1 MTFRIRNGY
10 VEIHW
15 PLILLSLIPF
25 NQTLTTISSFFFRL
39 KSGRCSSVVEARLL
53 SFWEVRN
60 FKRGGELMIDVNMDE
75 TGIKVSGWNYKSVG
89 EFKTFSMR
97 FCYSQVEVRL
107 SAVNTRM
114 ICCRRPGLLLA
125 TRKALDKL
133 GFGCH
138 QAVIS
143 CFDGFAVHVFRALN

>member
-1 MTFRIRNGY
+1 MTFRIRNGD

-15 PLILLSLIPF
+15 PLIPF
-25 NQTLTTISSFFFRL
+25 NQTLTTISSVELFR
-39 KSGRCSSVVEARLL
+39 RCSSVVEARLL

-60 FKRGGELMIDVNMDE
+60 GELMIDVNVNVNMDE

-89 EFKTFSMR
+89 EVENFLMR

-143 CFDGFAVHVFRALN
+143 CFDGFAVHVFRSLN

>member
-1 MTFRIRNGY
+1 MTFRIRNGD

-25 NQTLTTISSFFFRL
+25 NQTLTTISSVELFR
-39 KSGRCSSVVEARLL
+39 RCSSVVEARLL

-89 EFKTFSMR
+89 EVERKHMR
-97 FCYSQVEVRL
+97 VCYSQVEVRL

-143 CFDGFAVHVFRALN
+143 CFDRFAVHVFRALN

>member
-1 MTFRIRNGY
+1 
-10 VEIHW
+10 
-15 PLILLSLIPF
+15 
-25 NQTLTTISSFFFRL
+25 
-39 KSGRCSSVVEARLL
+39 
-53 SFWEVRN
+53 
-60 FKRGGELMIDVNMDE
+60 MDE

-89 EFKTFSMR
+89 EENFLMR

-138 QAVIS
+138 KAVIS
-143 CFDGFAVHVFRALN
+143 CFDGFAVHVFRSLN

>member
-1 MTFRIRNGY
+1 MTFRIRNGD

-15 PLILLSLIPF
+15 PLILLSLISF
-25 NQTLTTISSFFFRL
+25 NQTLTTISSIELFR
-39 KSGRCSSVVEARLL
+39 RCSSVVEARLL

-60 FKRGGELMIDVNMDE
+60 FKRGGDLMIDVNMDE

-143 CFDGFAVHVFRALN
+143 CFDGFVVHVFRALN

>member
-1 MTFRIRNGY
+1 MTFRIRNGD

-15 PLILLSLIPF
+15 PLIPF
-25 NQTLTTISSFFFRL
+25 NQTLTTISSVELFR
-39 KSGRCSSVVEARLL
+39 RCSSVVEARLL

-60 FKRGGELMIDVNMDE
+60 GELMIDVNVNVS

-89 EFKTFSMR
+89 EENFLMR

-143 CFDGFAVHVFRALN
+143 CFDGFAVHVFRSLN